1 MCALRFKNRVR
12 INENYF
18 SVHNPGSLTFFHAA
32 CFPGGK
38 SSAERREFPLGLYYG
53 NASVFLLRE
62 EKGILQIVYNTDP
75 EDRDFSYANI
85 FPLKKVHFDSYSMNE
100 EGPLLSAEAAVHFE
114 RDSDGNGIVCKIG
127 GKRFTRDFFPGE
139 GSKVTR
145 IEGNADYQSLK
156 DSAPNAVMPAKL
168 QQGQQGRLVR
178 IRSAVPNV
186 KFDLRYA
193 DSNNIFGVPL
203 FEATEAF
210 AEAETASALKKAAEK
225 LAARGYGLLVWE
237 GYRPWYV
244 SKLASDLLPKD
255 RKGMLPAPDKGE
267 DRNTGRAVDV
277 SLYDLKTGIAV
288 NMISDFDEVSVRQYP
303 GFTGG
308 TERQRNL
315 RDMLAAVM
323 KECGFIQGKE
333 EWWHFT
339 LGDTVRWQHLNIPY
353 GQIK

>member
-1 MCALRFKNRVR
+1 MKTRIVTLSMLLAFAL
-12 INENYF
+12 F
-18 SVHNPGSLTFFHAA
+18 SLFPVSLAA
-32 CFPGGK
+32 KTVPTDVN
-38 SSAERREFPLGLYYG
+38 ALLGLYYG

-62 EKGILQIVYNTDP
+62 EKGVLQIVYHTDP

-85 FPLKKVHFDSYSMNE
+85 FPLKKVHFDSYSMSE
-100 EGPLLSAEAAVHFE
+100 EGPLLSAEAAVRFE

-127 GKRFTRDFFPGE
+127 GKRFARDFFPGE
-139 GSKVTR
+139 GNKVTR
-145 IEGNADYQSLK
+145 IEKSADYQSLK
-156 DSAPNAVMPAKL
+156 DAAQRASMPAKL
-168 QQGQQGRLVR
+168 QQGQPGRLVR
-178 IRSAVPNV
+178 IRSAVPNA

-193 DSNNIFGVPL
+193 DSNNIFGVSL
-203 FEATEAF
+203 FAATEAF
-210 AEAETASALKKAAEK
+210 AEADTASALKKAADK

-244 SKLASDLLPKD
+244 SKLASDLLPKEKKD
-255 RKGMLPAPDKGE
+255 MLPVPEKGE
-267 DRNTGRAVDV
+267 DRNTGRTVDV
-277 SLYDLKTGIAV
+277 SLYDLTSGEAV

-323 KECGFIQGKE
+323 KECGFTQGKE

-339 LGDTVRWQHLNIPY
+339 LGDTGGWQHLNIPY

>member
-1 MCALRFKNRVR
+1 MKLKINMRIVSLSMLLAIAL
-12 INENYF
+12 F
-18 SVHNPGSLTFFHAA
+18 SMLPVSLAA
-32 CFPGGK
+32 KAVPK
-38 SSAERREFPLGLYYG
+38 DVNSLLGLYYG
-53 NASVFLLRE
+53 NSSVFLLRE
-62 EKGILQIVYNTDP
+62 EKGILQIVYRTDP
-75 EDRDFSYANI
+75 EDSDFRFANI

-100 EGPLLSAEAAVHFE
+100 EGPLLSAETAVHFV

-127 GKRFTRDFFPGE
+127 GKRFARDFFPGE
-139 GSKVTR
+139 GSKVMR
-145 IEGNADYQSLK
+145 IEGNTDYQSLK
-156 DSAPNAVMPAKL
+156 DAAYRAAMPAKL
-168 QQGQQGRLVR
+168 QQGQPGRLVR

-193 DSNNIFGVPL
+193 DSNNIFGVSL

-210 AEAETASALKKAAEK
+210 AEVETVSALEKAAEK

-244 SKLASDLLPKD
+244 SKLAFDLLPKD
-255 RKGMLPAPDKGE
+255 KKAMLPVPEKGE
-267 DRNTGRAVDV
+267 DRNTGRTVDV
-277 SLYDLKTGIAV
+277 SLYDLKTGEAV

-323 KECGFIQGKE
+323 KDCGFTQGKE

-339 LGDTVRWQHLNIPY
+339 LGDTVGWQHLNIPY
-353 GQIK
+353 GQI

>member
-1 MCALRFKNRVR
+1 MKLKINMRIVSLSMLLAIAL
-12 INENYF
+12 F
-18 SVHNPGSLTFFHAA
+18 SMLPVSLAA
-32 CFPGGK
+32 KAVPK
-38 SSAERREFPLGLYYG
+38 DVNSLLGLYYG
-53 NASVFLLRE
+53 NSSVFLLRE
-62 EKGILQIVYNTDP
+62 EKGILQIVYRTDP
-75 EDRDFSYANI
+75 EDSDFRFANI

-100 EGPLLSAEAAVHFE
+100 EGPLLSAETTVHFE

-127 GKRFTRDFFPGE
+127 GKRFARDFFPGE
-139 GSKVTR
+139 GSKVMR
-145 IEGNADYQSLK
+145 IEGNTDYQSLK
-156 DSAPNAVMPAKL
+156 DAAYRAAMPAKL
-168 QQGQQGRLVR
+168 QQGQPGRLVR

-193 DSNNIFGVPL
+193 DSNNIFGVSL

-210 AEAETASALKKAAEK
+210 AEVETVSALEKAAEK

-244 SKLASDLLPKD
+244 SKLAFDLLPKD
-255 RKGMLPAPDKGE
+255 KKAMLPVPEKGE
-267 DRNTGRAVDV
+267 DRNTGRTVDV
-277 SLYDLKTGIAV
+277 SLYDLKTGEAV

-323 KECGFIQGKE
+323 KDCGFTQGKE

-339 LGDTVRWQHLNIPY
+339 LGDTGGWQHLNIPY
-353 GQIK
+353 GQI

>member
-1 MCALRFKNRVR
+1 MKTKFVSLSMLLAIAL
-12 INENYF
+12 F
-18 SVHNPGSLTFFHAA
+18 SMFPVSLAA
-32 CFPGGK
+32 KTVPK
-38 SSAERREFPLGLYYG
+38 EVDSLLGLYYG

-62 EKGILQIVYNTDP
+62 ENGNLQVVYRTDP
-75 EDRDFSYANI
+75 EDRDFTYANI

-114 RDSDGNGIVCKIG
+114 RDADGNGIVCKIG
-127 GKRFTRDFFPGE
+127 GKRFARDFFPGE
-139 GSKVTR
+139 GNKVIR
-145 IEGNADYQSLK
+145 IEENANYQSLK
-156 DSAPNAVMPAKL
+156 DAAVQAAMPAKL
-168 QQGQQGRLVR
+168 QQGHAGSLVR

-203 FEATEAF
+203 YEATEAF
-210 AEAETASALKKAAEK
+210 AEAETASALKTAADK
-225 LAARGYGLLVWE
+225 LAARGYGLLIWE

-244 SKLASDLLPKD
+244 SKLASDLLPEDK
-255 RKGMLPAPDKGE
+255 KYMLPAPGKGE
-267 DRNTGRAVDV
+267 DRNTGRTVDV
-277 SLYDLKTGIAV
+277 SLYNLATGEAV

-308 TERQRNL
+308 TKKQRNL
-315 RDMLAAVM
+315 RDLLAAVM
-323 KECGFIQGKE
+323 KECGFTQGKE

-339 LGDTVRWQHLNIPY
+339 LGDTGGWQHLNIPY

>member
-1 MCALRFKNRVR
+1 MKLKINMRIVSLSMLLAIAL
-12 INENYF
+12 F
-18 SVHNPGSLTFFHAA
+18 SMLPVSLAA
-32 CFPGGK
+32 KAVPK
-38 SSAERREFPLGLYYG
+38 DVNSLLGLYYG
-53 NASVFLLRE
+53 NSSVFLLRE
-62 EKGILQIVYNTDP
+62 EKGILQIVYRTDP
-75 EDRDFSYANI
+75 EDSDFRFANI

-100 EGPLLSAEAAVHFE
+100 EGPLLSAETAVHFE

-127 GKRFTRDFFPGE
+127 GKRFARDFFPGE
-139 GSKVTR
+139 GSKVMR
-145 IEGNADYQSLK
+145 IEGNTDYQSLK
-156 DSAPNAVMPAKL
+156 DAAYRAAMPAKL
-168 QQGQQGRLVR
+168 QQGQPGRLVR

-193 DSNNIFGVPL
+193 DSNNIFGVSL

-210 AEAETASALKKAAEK
+210 AEVETVSALEKAAEK

-244 SKLASDLLPKD
+244 SKLAFDLLPKD
-255 RKGMLPAPDKGE
+255 KKAMLPVPEKGE
-267 DRNTGRAVDV
+267 DRNTGRTVDV
-277 SLYDLKTGIAV
+277 SLYDLKTGEAV

-323 KECGFIQGKE
+323 KECGFTQGKE

-339 LGDTVRWQHLNIPY
+339 LGDTGGWQHLNIPY